1 MRLLVCALAIF
12 LLTAPVFAGWM
23 DIACVGDSITYGY
36 GVAKGWD
43 YPSQLQRMIA
53 TKGVDVYNF
62 GVNGATL
69 LRNGDRPYVNQ
80 PAYKKALG
88 TSSVSEVIIMLGAN
102 DTKSWN
108 WGPHHNDF
116 EADYR
121 WLIGQFQAGSPQPRI
136 WLCRPCWVSGTNKF
150 GITEAGIELEIPI
163 IDAIA
168 QDLHLKEID
177 LHAVLEGHPEYYKD
191 TVHPTADG
199 DTLLAKAVYK
209 AVMGQEYQGK
219 VPPPAPASTQS
230 PTPWRYFATPGT
242 GL

>member
-116 EADYR
+116 EAD
-121 WLIGQFQAGSPQPRI
+121 
-136 WLCRPCWVSGTNKF
+136 
-150 GITEAGIELEIPI
+150 
-163 IDAIA
+163 
-168 QDLHLKEID
+168 
-177 LHAVLEGHPEYYKD
+177 
-191 TVHPTADG
+191 
-199 DTLLAKAVYK
+199 
-209 AVMGQEYQGK
+209 
-219 VPPPAPASTQS
+219 
-230 PTPWRYFATPGT
+230 
-242 GL
+242 